1 MGDVFLS
8 YSRRDEVFVRGLHA
22 KLAEQKRDVWVDWE
36 DIPLSADW
44 WGQICAGIE
53 SSDTFVFI
61 ITPASLLSVICHFEI
76 AHARKHNKRLIPIM
90 RARVDETTL
99 EEFATRRLD
108 ENARAI
114 LGERDMLQIARE
126 NWNAL
131 SRHNWVFF
139 EDEATFD
146 DNFALMLKAI
156 ETDLNHVRTHTRLTT
171 RAREWE
177 IRDKNA
183 SYLLNNAE
191 IREYTEWVKEGADK
205 DPKPTELQL
214 EYLFASQQAQARR
227 TTMTYIGLM
236 VGLVFAGVLIA
247 FAYLQNQQA
256 QFSAATQGFLQ
267 TNAVFIEATSIA
279 QNLILTEQKATSDAN
294 ASFLLEQRETNVA
307 RLTAVADENRARL
320 EQAQNSFATSTQQ
333 AALQSDA
340 TSVAVALEVVIQERD
355 EARATNSLLSILVTQ
370 LALPT
375 LDPTGIAQAVSTQIS
390 EQFNATQS
398 VLVAEQQ
405 RQQATQDVLQ
415 REATRLAQ
423 VPTSPAQ
430 AFLQTQQAAFGSLL
444 PTSTPS
450 PSPSPTPTATQTP
463 TATATQT
470 PTATATQTPTATA
483 TATPTFT
490 PTPEPTLV
498 AQTYEGVLYVSPN
511 GDDANAC
518 FTPEFACRSL
528 QRTIEKA
535 PEGATVLVE
544 LGIYDETVL
553 IDKSLTLIGADEDL
567 TILNAN
573 GRGTALTIVE
583 GVRLRLEK
591 FTITG
596 GNSDGAGGG
605 ILNRGELQT
614 VEVNVN
620 GNSARGNGG
629 GIANFGRFVAQNTT
643 VTNNIGENGGGIYN
657 AYASAY
663 FGSGMTIGSNT
674 ALLLNA
680 QNDSYADVCPPSVR
694 EAYAQA
700 ANTCS
705 ALEEGQA
712 CVVAPIIRT
721 VGANNARMQYDS
733 AGATF
738 ALSDVV
744 TINVSA
750 LYSASPRGEAFIRA
764 SLDGITGEGVYLR
777 GAEQPPFVA
786 LEDGE
791 NALSKLSVGGV
802 AVVNIG
808 FADSLNVREDVGTD
822 KGIVTRIP
830 TGTVVVLI
838 ESPKRAEGM
847 RWWRVLLANGISG
860 WVSEG
865 TSDAPYLLA
874 IEPEPVGLGGRY
886 TVFVASARG
895 LNLRETP
902 SSGGTRIETIVN
914 GADVFVLDGPVEAEG
929 ISWWYVRRVRSDVQG
944 WIAGNVESA
953 RTLLPYM
960 PDRIGVP
967 SAYVV
972 HEGICSAVTNNP
984 QTVVTS
990 RGRYRFALTT
1000 AWDYRA
1006 R

>member
-8 YSRRDEVFVRGLHA
+8 YSRRDEVFVRRLHA
-22 KLAEQKRDVWVDWE
+22 KLAEQKRDIWVDWE

-90 RARVDETTL
+90 RARVDETM
-99 EEFATRRLD
+99 LD
-108 ENARAI
+108 EFNTRVLDANARAI
-114 LGERDMLQIARE
+114 LGERDMLQIVRD

-139 EDEATFD
+139 EDEDKFD

-156 ETDLNHVRTHTRLTT
+156 ETDLNHVRMHTRLTT

-177 IRDKNA
+177 MRGESA

-191 IREYTEWVKEGADK
+191 IREYTEWVKDGADK

-227 TTMTYIGLM
+227 ITFTYIGLM
-236 VGLVFAGVLIA
+236 VGLVFAGLLIA

-256 QFSAATQGFLQ
+256 QFSAATQNFLQ

-294 ASFLLEQRETNVA
+294 ANFLLEQRETNVA
-307 RLTAVADENRARL
+307 RLTAVADENLARL

-333 AALQSDA
+333 AALQSSA
-340 TSVAVALEVVIQERD
+340 TGVAVTLGVVIQERD

-375 LDPTGIAQAVSTQIS
+375 LDPTGIAQAISTQVS
-390 EQFNATQS
+390 EQFNVTQS
-398 VLVAEQQ
+398 ALIAEQL
-405 RQQATQDVLQ
+405 RQQATQESLE
-415 REATRLAQ
+415 REATRFAQ
-423 VPTSPAQ
+423 TPTRPAQ
-430 AFLQTQQAAFGSLL
+430 AFLQTQQAAFGTSAPAVAEQ
-444 PTSTPS
+444 PTDTPS
-450 PSPSPTPTATQTP
+450 PSPSPTATFTLTPTETPTP
-463 TATATQT
+463 TATN
-470 PTATATQTPTATA
+470 TA
-483 TATPTFT
+483 T
-490 PTPEPTLV
+490 PTPEPTLTPV
-498 AQTYEGVLYVSPN
+498 TQTYEGVLYVSPN
-511 GDDANAC
+511 GNDANAC
-518 FTPEFACRSL
+518 FVPEFPCFSL
-528 QRTIEKA
+528 QAALDKA
-535 PEGATVLVE
+535 PEGAVVRAD
-544 LGIYDETVL
+544 LGIYNETV
-553 IDKSLTLIGADEDL
+553 IVSKTVTLIGADEAL

-573 GRGTALTIVE
+573 GRGTALTVE
-583 GVRLRLEK
+583 EGARLRLEN

-629 GIANFGRFVAQNTT
+629 GVANFGRFVAQNTT
-643 VTNNIGENGGGIYN
+643 INGNVGENGGGIYN

-663 FGSGMTIGSNT
+663 FGAGMSIGGNT

-680 QNDSYADVCPPSVR
+680 QNDAYVDVCSPDLR

-705 ALEEGQA
+705 GLEEGQA
-712 CVVAPIIRT
+712 CVVSPIVRT
-721 VGANNARMQYDS
+721 VGANNARTQYDS
-733 AGATF
+733 AGAVF

-744 TINVSA
+744 TINASA
-750 LYSASPRGEAFIRA
+750 QHSASPRGGVYMRA
-764 SLDGITGEGVYLR
+764 SLDGVIGEGVYLR

-786 LEDGE
+786 LEE
-791 NALSKLSVGGV
+791 NESALTKLKVGAL

-808 FADSLNVREDVGTD
+808 FADSLNVREDAGTD
-822 KGIVTRIP
+822 KGVVTRIP
-830 TGTVVVLI
+830 TGTVVILI
-838 ESPKRAEGM
+838 ESPKRVEGA
-847 RWWRVLLANGISG
+847 RWWRILLSNGISG

-865 TSDAPYLLA
+865 TFDAPYLLA
-874 IEPEPVGLGGRY
+874 IEPAPVGLGGRY

-895 LNLRETP
+895 LNMRETP
-902 SSGGTRIETIVN
+902 SSTGTRIETIVN

-929 ISWWYVRRVRSDVQG
+929 TSWWYVRRLRSEVQG
-944 WIAGNVESA
+944 WVAGNVEGS
-953 RTLLPYM
+953 RTLIPYM

-990 RGRYRFALTT
+990 VGRYRFAVTT
-1000 AWDYRA
+1000 SWDYRA